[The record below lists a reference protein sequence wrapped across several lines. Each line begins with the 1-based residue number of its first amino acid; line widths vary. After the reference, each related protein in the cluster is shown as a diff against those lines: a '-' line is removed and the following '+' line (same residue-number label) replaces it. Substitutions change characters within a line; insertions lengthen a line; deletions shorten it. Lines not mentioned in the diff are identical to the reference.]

1 MTLSLYTTYRAWR
14 REVAAERGETARGE
28 PAVGPIRHAIAQLGV
43 GLAGIGCGGDASV
56 NGASRRGG

>member
-14 REVAAERGETARGE
+14 RAVAAERGEVPRSG

-43 GLAGIGCGGDASV
+43 GLAGIACGGDASV
-56 NGASRRGG
+56 NEASRRRG